1 MQVNAEKMV
10 YIRRRGHS
18 YKKNRIMG
26 NVKRLPR
33 LRYDRLLLLM
43 IVTIALGWGMLSIVR
58 SLVLKLSTAKVD
70 QISSTEPI
78 KTGYNVQSAPN
89 WDSKAQLQA
98 IVNETVAIAKN
109 KGFPTEALSITLVD
123 VSDSGKH
130 YKAGYNNQILR
141 FPASVAKLFWLVGFF
156 DQVERGSIRDESKF
170 HDHLNQMIRISDNQ
184 SASEIVDAITQSTS
198 GEALTGKD
206 LTTWLNQRSQINKFF
221 EQAGYAGIILSMKNY
236 PIDNSQ
242 ETPTGRDLQL
252 KQTRDL
258 VNGNQ
263 ITTDQAA
270 RLMYEIYTQQAVS
283 PITSTKMAYLLTRD
297 LNSETWDES
306 DRHFIEGFLGQ
317 SLPTDIYFGSKVG
330 YTSHSRQEVIFVRT
344 LDDQTIYI
352 LAIFANDPAYS
363 QDQDIFP
370 QMSRHI
376 FDRLNRASQN
386 LTPKE
391 VSVFHSTTEPS
402 QLKKPSLN

>member
-1 MQVNAEKMV
+1 M
-10 YIRRRGHS
+10 
-18 YKKNRIMG
+18 
-26 NVKRLPR
+26 
-33 LRYDRLLLLM
+33 
-43 IVTIALGWGMLSIVR
+43 
-58 SLVLKLSTAKVD
+58 D
-70 QISSTEPI
+70 QISSTEEI
-78 KTGYNVQSAPN
+78 KSGYNVQSPPN

-170 HDHLNQMIRISDNQ
+170 HDHLNQMIRISDNE

-198 GEALTGKD
+198 GETLTGKD

-252 KQTRDL
+252 KQTPDL

-283 PITSTKMAYLLTRD
+283 PIASTKMAYLLTRD
-297 LNSETWDES
+297 LNPETFEES
-306 DRHFIEGFLGQ
+306 DRQFIEGFLGQ

-330 YTSHSRQEVIFVRT
+330 YTSYSRQEVIFVRT

-376 FDRLNRASQN
+376 FDRLHRTPQN

-391 VSVFHSTTEPS
+391 VSVFNPTTEPS
-402 QLKKPSLN
+402 QLKNPPLN

>member
-1 MQVNAEKMV
+1 MVNAEKMV
-10 YIRRRGHS
+10 YIRRRGNSH
-18 YKKNRIMG
+18 KNNRIMS
-26 NVKRLPR
+26 NVKALPR
-33 LRYDRLLLLM
+33 LRYDRLLLLVM
-43 IVTIALGWGMLSIVR
+43 IAFALGWGMLSIVR
-58 SLVLKLSTAKVD
+58 SLVVKLSTAKVD
-70 QISSTEPI
+70 QISSTEEI
-78 KTGYNVQSAPN
+78 KSGYNVQSPPN

-170 HDHLNQMIRISDNQ
+170 HDHLNQMIRISDNE

-198 GEALTGKD
+198 GETLTGKD

-252 KQTRDL
+252 KQTPDL

-283 PITSTKMAYLLTRD
+283 PIASTKMAYLLTRD
-297 LNSETWDES
+297 LNPETFEES
-306 DRHFIEGFLGQ
+306 DRQFIEGFLGQ

-330 YTSHSRQEVIFVRT
+330 YTSYSRQEVIFVRT

-376 FDRLNRASQN
+376 FDRLHRTPQN

-391 VSVFHSTTEPS
+391 VSVFNPTTEPS
-402 QLKKPSLN
+402 QLKNPPLN